1 MSVTFYNCDGCLKE
15 VPHEFLKSCSYF
27 TDMMVVMN
35 DVDEQNIIIE
45 EDMEIS
51 IPDHYSISQ
60 VEQLIK
66 FFQEISAF
74 TVKTDDGDDISYID
88 YFDKHHDEFIRN
100 YTNKSVNP
108 PYCQELVNIYQKF
121 GDEMIQRFIIMDE
134 FFQYERVIIC
144 IAMCIVAFRFIGPED
159 KVDEMMSQIARIT
172 EEIYKYEG
180 ENEEKRTKLAEE
192 KNIISKAEN
201 DVANATIDAA
211 AARARAKTL
220 AEVSK
225 DEAAIME
232 AESKAIEKE
241 ALVVAA
247 NETLNAV
254 LSKANDTPMEIE
266 GVAAAAPAEY

>member
-1 MSVTFYNCDGCLKE
+1 MSVTFYNCDGCMKE
-15 VPHEFLKSCSYF
+15 VPHEFLKSCLYI
-27 TDMMVVMN
+27 TNMMADMNN
-35 DVDEQNIIIE
+35 DDEQDIIIE

-88 YFDKHHDEFIRN
+88 YFDKHNDEFIRN
-100 YTNKSVNP
+100 YTNKSVDP
-108 PYCQELVNIYQKF
+108 PYSQELVDIYQKF

-180 ENEEKRTKLAEE
+180 EKEEKRTKLAEE

-211 AARARAKTL
+211 AARSRAKAL

-232 AESKAIEKE
+232 AESKATEKE
-241 ALVVAA
+241 ALVAA
-247 NETLNAV
+247 ATETLNAV
-254 LSKANDTPMEIE
+254 LSKSNNTPMEIE
-266 GVAAAAPAEY
+266 GVAAAAPAED